1 MTKEGLAMLR
11 SLPAGEERRSLTLLD
26 ASVSVNGGGENIPPR
41 FGGHA
46 AVFNSR
52 TAIGNPQTVGFFE
65 EIAPGAFSKTI
76 NEGDARMLIDHDSAH
91 VVSRVSAGTLRLSQ
105 DQRGLAVDS
114 ELDTNLSYVNDLV
127 ANLRNGNI
135 TGMSFGFQ
143 VVKDAW
149 TTEETRNAAGEKVSV
164 ELRRVIEAKLLEVSP
179 VTFPAYESTDAGVR
193 DSIETALRHRG
204 DPEAIAKRA
213 KFRPEL
219 AELLG
224 DVPATEPAET
234 TRDDVDTLE
243 EAPVE
248 AEDTEPAASTRDFEA
263 ELQAAKA
270 KARAIAALA
279 KALAA

>member
-1 MTKEGLAMLR
+1 MLR
-11 SLPAGEERRSLTLLD
+11 SLPSGEERRSLTLSD
-26 ASVSVNGGGENIPPR
+26 ASVSVDAGSEDVGPR

-46 AVFNSR
+46 AVFSSR
-52 TAIGNPQTVGFFE
+52 TAIGNPQTFGFFE

-76 NEGDARMLIDHDSAH
+76 AEGDARMLIDHDSAH

-135 TGMSFGFQ
+135 TGMSFGFM
-143 VVKDAW
+143 VVKDDW
-149 TTEETRNAAGEKVSV
+149 TTEEARNADGGMSEV
-164 ELRRVIEAKLLEVSP
+164 EVRVIREAKLVEVSP

-193 DSIETALRHRG
+193 DSITTALRHRG
-204 DPEAIAKRA
+204 DPEAIARRT

-224 DVPATEPAET
+224 DVVRDEPAET
-234 TRDDVDTLE
+234 THDADPE
-243 EAPVE
+243 VE
-248 AEDTEPAASTRDFEA
+248 PAEVPETEPAASTRYAPSQD
-263 ELQAAKA
+263 ELA
-270 KARAIAALA
+270 KARLRAL
-279 KALAA
+279 KLRQQLLAS

>member
-1 MTKEGLAMLR
+1 MTKEGSAMLR
-11 SLPAGEERRSLTLLD
+11 SLPAGEERRSLTLSD
-26 ASVSVNGGGENIPPR
+26 ASVSIAPAGEASGPR

-76 NEGDARMLIDHDSAH
+76 AEGDARMLVDHDSAH

-105 DQRGLAVDS
+105 DQRGLAVES
-114 ELDTNLSYVNDLV
+114 ALDTNLSYVNDLV
-127 ANLRNGNI
+127 ANLRNGNV

-143 VVKDAW
+143 VVKDEW
-149 TTEETRNAAGEKVSV
+149 SSEEARGADGTAHEV
-164 ELRRVIEAKLLEVSP
+164 EVRVIREAKLVEVSA
-179 VTFPAYESTDAGVR
+179 VTFPAYEATDAGIR
-193 DSIETALRHRG
+193 ESIDTALRHRG
-204 DPEAIAKRA
+204 DPEAIARRT

>member
-1 MTKEGLAMLR
+1 MLR
-11 SLPAGEERRSLTLLD
+11 SLPTGEERRSLTLSDAAVSVD
-26 ASVSVNGGGENIPPR
+26 ASGDQVAAR

-52 TAIGNPQTVGFFE
+52 TAIGNPQTWGFYE

-76 NEGDARMLIDHDSAH
+76 SEGDARMLIDHDSAH

-105 DQRGLAVDS
+105 DQRGLSVDS

-143 VVKDAW
+143 VVKDEW
-149 TTEETRNAAGEKVSV
+149 TTEESRNASGEAVEV
-164 ELRRVIEAKLLEVSP
+164 ELRRVLEAKLLEVSP
-179 VTFPAYESTDAGVR
+179 VTFPAYESTDAGLR
-193 DSIETALRHRG
+193 DSLVTALRHRG
-204 DPEAIAKRA
+204 DPEAIARRA

-224 DVPATEPAET
+224 DVVRDEPAEST
-234 TRDDVDTLE
+234 HGADPE
-243 EAPVE
+243 VE
-248 AEDTEPAASTRDFEA
+248 PAEIPETEPVASTRFAPSEH
-263 ELQAAKA
+263 E
-270 KARAIAALA
+270 LA
-279 KALAA
+279 KAHLRALKARVSGLVA

>member
-76 NEGDARMLIDHDSAH
+76 AEGDARMLVDHDSAH

-105 DQRGLAVDS
+105 DQRGLAVES
-114 ELDTNLSYVNDLV
+114 ALDTNLSYVNDLV
-127 ANLRNGNI
+127 ANLRNGNV

-143 VVKDAW
+143 VVKDEW
-149 TTEETRNAAGEKVSV
+149 SSEEARGADGTAHEV
-164 ELRRVIEAKLLEVSP
+164 EVRVIREAKLVEVSA
-179 VTFPAYESTDAGVR
+179 VTFPAYEATDAGIR
-193 DSIETALRHRG
+193 ESIDTALRHRG
-204 DPEAIAKRA
+204 DPEAIARRT

-224 DVPATEPAET
+224 DVPA
-234 TRDDVDTLE
+234 
-243 EAPVE
+243 
-248 AEDTEPAASTRDFEA
+248 TEPAASTRDFEA